1 MRATIEVIR
10 MVAYALDDGVD
21 GVNAQFAAMTFD
33 GLDEQPP
40 DVTAVLNEADHDT
53 EIHEKPASGW
63 PVLLVEEE
71 ERGTTADPEAV
82 VGWRDGFVYVVISKA
97 VESTSSLEWRR
108 SKFTNEAIVRS
119 LDRGLLAP
127 DKIQTKGLRNGI
139 QLLQAAQQITSPR
152 VERQLGI
159 GVHINPIVY
168 AFNYRD
174 NSP

>member
-1 MRATIEVIR
+1 

-21 GVNAQFAAMTFD
+21 GVNAQFAAMTFQ

-40 DVTAVLNEADHDT
+40 EVTAVLNEADHDT
-53 EIHEKPASGW
+53 EIHEKPATGW

-71 ERGTTADPEAV
+71 ERGTTADPESN

-97 VESTSSLEWRR
+97 VESTSPSEWRR

-119 LDRGLLAP
+119 LDRGLLAQ
-127 DKIQTKGLRNGI
+127 DKIQTRGLRNGI
-139 QLLQAAQQITSPR
+139 QLLQSSQQITSPR

-159 GVHINPIVY
+159 GTQINPIIY
-168 AFNYRD
+168 AMNYRD
-174 NSP
+174 NTP